1 MTNKNIQIGIDL
13 GTTNSEIAINYNGN
27 IEIVKNIFGDEY
39 TPSVFGIDK
48 AKNKV
53 VGKRAYEQLY
63 KDSSEQ
69 EFKNHK
75 AEIKR
80 LMGTSETTYFERA
93 NLKMTPEEIS
103 AEILKSM
110 KEDILRK
117 YTDFDTV
124 AAVIT
129 IPAAFSTIQSEATK
143 RAGNI
148 AGFKHVVLL
157 QEPIA
162 AAAAYGFENTKNEN
176 WLIYDLGGGTFDVA
190 LISSKDGV
198 LSVLGHNGDNFLG
211 GKNIDWEIVDKVIAP
226 KIIEKFSLTDFS
238 RSNNKYRTI
247 FAHLKYSAERAKIE
261 LSQFDK
267 TSIEINIGKDDKGDE
282 IDFLIDFSRKEFEAL
297 IKPFIDKTIKLSKET
312 LKTAG
317 IKNTAVEK
325 IILVGGPTLIPYVKE
340 RIENDL
346 KISVDSSVDP
356 LTVVARG
363 ACVFAIG
370 QKIPKELMRKENK
383 KMEKGMQVLNL
394 NYEALTS
401 DTEQLVTGVIEG
413 LKDTDDEYYIQ
424 IQSDS
429 GFYSGS
435 KIKLKNGKFLDTIM
449 IEPNKLNLYWIYLFD
464 KKGNLVPV
472 DPDSFTITHGL
483 SVSGA
488 PLPHSIGIVLA
499 QKEIKNG
506 FVLTNVREIIFEKG
520 SALPLKHHGTYK
532 TVRKLEKNENDNPLK
547 IFIDEGESKIPDRNT
562 FVCELGING
571 NDLPYDLPEGTEI
584 EITVELNE
592 SRELSV
598 IAYIPLIDL
607 TLNARSTVKD
617 EVVDIKELETELNVQ
632 TEKAKTISE
641 NCSPEERKTIN
652 ETIQS
657 VQASVKNAHID
668 EDEKR
673 KANKQ
678 IKDLKIALDKI
689 EKEKEMPQLTKEFH
703 AKIESVQKIIDEYA
717 DEKDKDAN
725 NEQLSKMKDEGEKA
739 IEDNDKTLLIRVNEQ
754 IEELGARAL
763 FSNPATWIY
772 HFQQITQGDKN
783 FINEKEARYYIEKG
797 KRAIEFNDMDE
808 LKRCVHNLMLLLPSD
823 EQETIKKNLSG
834 ITQ

>member
-13 GTTNSEIAINYNGN
+13 GTTNSEIAINHNGN
-27 IEIVKNIFGDEY
+27 IEIVKNVFGDEY

-53 VGKRAYEQLY
+53 VGKRAYERLY
-63 KDSSEQ
+63 KDSSEE

-75 AEIKR
+75 AEVKR

-93 NLKMTPEEIS
+93 DLEMTPEEIS

-129 IPAAFSTIQSEATK
+129 VPAAFSTIQSEATK
-143 RAGNI
+143 RAGDL
-148 AGFKHVVLL
+148 AGFNHVVLL

-162 AAAAYGFENTKNEN
+162 VAAAYGFGNAKNEN
-176 WLIYDLGGGTFDVA
+176 WLIYDFGGGTFDVA
-190 LISSKDGV
+190 LTSSKDGV

-211 GKNIDWEIVDKVIAP
+211 GKNIDWEIVDKVITP

-238 RSNNKYRTI
+238 RSNKKYRTI
-247 FAHLKYSAERAKIE
+247 FAHIKYAAERAKIE

-267 TSIEINIGKDDKGDE
+267 TSIEINIGKDDKGHE
-282 IDFLIDFSRKEFEAL
+282 IDFLIDFSRKKFEAL
-297 IKPFIDKTIKLSKET
+297 IKPIVDKTIELSKET

-325 IILVGGPTLIPYVKE
+325 IILVGGPTLIPYIKE

-370 QKIPKELMRKENK
+370 QKIPKELIETKDK
-383 KMEKGMQVLNL
+383 KVKKGTQNLNL

-401 DTEQLVTGVIEG
+401 DIEQLVTGVIKG
-413 LKDTDDEYYIQ
+413 LEDTSDEHYIQ

-435 KIKLKNGKFLDTIM
+435 KIKLKNGKFLDTIT

-464 KKGNLVPV
+464 KKGNLIPV
-472 DPDSFTITHGL
+472 DTDSFTITHGL

-499 QKEIKNG
+499 QKDIKNG
-506 FVLTNVREIIFEKG
+506 FILSNVREMIFEKG

-562 FVCELGING
+562 FVCELGVSG

-584 EITVELNE
+584 EITVELDE

-598 IAYIPLIDL
+598 TAYIPLIDL

-617 EVVDIKELETELNVQ
+617 EIVDIKDLETELNVQ
-632 TEKAKTISE
+632 MEKAKTISE
-641 NCSPEERKTIN
+641 NCSSEERKTI
-652 ETIQS
+652 EDTIQS
-657 VQASVKNAHID
+657 VQTSVKNAHLD

-703 AKIESVQKIIDEYA
+703 AKTESVQKIINEYA
-717 DEKDKDAN
+717 DEKDKNAN
-725 NEQLSKMKDEGEKA
+725 NDQLTKMKVEGEKA
-739 IEDNDKTLLIRVNEQ
+739 IEDNDKTLLSRVNEQ
-754 IEELGARAL
+754 IEELGAKAL
-763 FSNPATWIY
+763 FSNPATWVY
-772 HFQQITQGDKN
+772 HFQQIIQGDKN

-797 KRAIEFNDMDE
+797 KRAIELNDMDE